1 MDTTN
6 SSRELHLTVANEDY
20 LECMVRIESE
30 EGETNGVRSVDIA
43 QRLGVSKA
51 SVNKAVSA
59 LKASELVE
67 QSHYGKVVLT
77 DRGREVGTA
86 IWYRHRLIRTFLVQE
101 LGVEFERA
109 DSEACMMEH
118 ALSEDTM
125 NRWLAYLEKQGISV
139 EEERDIYGYE
149 LLQPLWCRG
158 TYAPHVE
165 RDLVGAGPH
174 GQCSVE

>member
-20 LECMVRIESE
+20 LECMVRIENE

-67 QSHYGKVVLT
+67 QSHYGKVILT

-101 LGVEFERA
+101 LGVDF
-109 DSEACMMEH
+109 EACMMEH

-125 NRWLAYLEKQGISV
+125 SRWLAYLEKQGISV
-139 EEERDIYGYE
+139 EE
-149 LLQPLWCRG
+149 
-158 TYAPHVE
+158 
-165 RDLVGAGPH
+165 
-174 GQCSVE
+174 

>member
-1 MDTTN
+1 MFMDTTN

-30 EGETNGVRSVDIA
+30 D
-43 QRLGVSKA
+43 
-51 SVNKAVSA
+51 KAVSA

-67 QSHYGKVVLT
+67 QSHYGKVILT

-139 EEERDIYGYE
+139 EE
-149 LLQPLWCRG
+149 
-158 TYAPHVE
+158 
-165 RDLVGAGPH
+165 
-174 GQCSVE
+174 

>member
-30 EGETNGVRSVDIA
+30 EGKPTACDRSTSA
-43 QRLGVSKA
+43 QRLGVSRHRSIKRFL
-51 SVNKAVSA
+51 A

-67 QSHYGKVVLT
+67 QSHYGKVSLT

-109 DSEACMMEH
+109 IPRKPAMEH
-118 ALSEDTM
+118 ALSEDT
-125 NRWLAYLEKQGISV
+125 R
-139 EEERDIYGYE
+139 
-149 LLQPLWCRG
+149 
-158 TYAPHVE
+158 
-165 RDLVGAGPH
+165 
-174 GQCSVE
+174 

>member
-30 EGETNGVRSVDIA
+30 EGETNGVR
-43 QRLGVSKA
+43 

-86 IWYRHRLIRTFLVQE
+86 IWYRHRLVRTFLVQE

-139 EEERDIYGYE
+139 EE
-149 LLQPLWCRG
+149 
-158 TYAPHVE
+158 
-165 RDLVGAGPH
+165 
-174 GQCSVE
+174 